1 MTKTQTRKINIHS
14 EKGFTGVDLTIAILI
29 LVLFVSIITTIFYNI
44 YISSTSIKRSTIAN
58 GYAMDIL
65 EAIDKEN
72 YEAIYTNSP
81 AIQNIIQK
89 EKIARGYTVTV
100 AVEKYNETTG
110 NTDKEDLVKTVTVT
124 VEYKVGI
131 KPEKV
136 TMSKLKTAEVPY
148 RDSLGIMPKLVEGMQ
163 PVKYVITNQ
172 QTGEGYWQATTSS
185 DPEWF
190 DYEKK
195 QWANVMLQDG
205 LEIDTTSG
213 KVTKMGSMLV
223 YIPRYAYKIPKT
235 NYHTNMAGTIDIK
248 FLNTN
253 NTCKDGSKEF
263 IETEATSGDAGVE
276 INSST
281 NYMQHPAFTFGD
293 TQLEGIWVGKF
304 ESSRADAGTTASN
317 MGTNTQIAIKPN
329 VTSWRNISVNDIFN
343 NCINMKAISAYGIT
357 TSIADTHMM
366 KNIEWGAVVYLAQ
379 SKYGKNAKIMPNN
392 SIDYI
397 TGNAANTANDI
408 EISGVTNAYQT
419 IKGQQASTTG
429 NIYGIYDMSGGAL
442 EYVAAYIEGLQS
454 VQTNANNLLL
464 AASKYKDVYAQ
475 GVPENNQNNYNAN
488 KMKYGDAIWETSN
501 GYANNNGSWNM
512 EYSNYPFTNFGV
524 FGRGGRCQLKSNS
537 GIFFFSYN
545 SGIPDSTQG
554 FRVCLVAE

>member
-65 EAIDKEN
+65 EAIEKEN

-343 NCINMKAISAYGIT
+343 NCINMKTISAYGIT

>member
-1 MTKTQTRKINIHS
+1 MAKTQTRKINIHS

-65 EAIDKEN
+65 EAIEKEN

>member
-1 MTKTQTRKINIHS
+1 
-14 EKGFTGVDLTIAILI
+14 
-29 LVLFVSIITTIFYNI
+29 
-44 YISSTSIKRSTIAN
+44 
-58 GYAMDIL
+58 
-65 EAIDKEN
+65 
-72 YEAIYTNSP
+72 
-81 AIQNIIQK
+81 
-89 EKIARGYTVTV
+89 
-100 AVEKYNETTG
+100 
-110 NTDKEDLVKTVTVT
+110 
-124 VEYKVGI
+124 
-131 KPEKV
+131 
-136 TMSKLKTAEVPY
+136 
-148 RDSLGIMPKLVEGMQ
+148 
-163 PVKYVITNQ
+163 
-172 QTGEGYWQATTSS
+172 
-185 DPEWF
+185 
-190 DYEKK
+190 
-195 QWANVMLQDG
+195 
-205 LEIDTTSG
+205 
-213 KVTKMGSMLV
+213 
-223 YIPRYAYKIPKT
+223 
-235 NYHTNMAGTIDIK
+235 MAGTIDIK

>member
-464 AASKYKDVYAQ
+464 AARKYKDVYAQ

>member
-58 GYAMDIL
+58 GYAMYIL
-65 EAIDKEN
+65 EAIEKEN

>member
-65 EAIDKEN
+65 EAIEKEN